1 MISAEDLAK
10 YLGNGGEALALA
22 ERAIAEV
29 AACAQEKCVEA
40 SARLI
45 RENGT
50 IRVENTMLEL
60 PGRDI
65 ADLLEGSDAVYYFC
79 ATIGAEVDR
88 AVERLKLSD
97 LTLAYAV
104 DLCAGLWVDA
114 YCDELEN
121 AQRKRVEEKGLSLT
135 SRFSCGYGDLPLAL
149 QVEFIEALKADK
161 FLGVRLTSGGMMI
174 PSKTVTAIAGIGRS
188 GKQKKRCEA
197 CSRYG
202 CCDGGICSD

>member
-10 YLGNGGEALALA
+10 YLGNGGDALALA

>member
-79 ATIGAEVDR
+79 ATIGADVDR

>member
-10 YLGNGGEALALA
+10 YLGNGGDALALA

-50 IRVENTMLEL
+50 IRVEHTMLEL

>member
-121 AQRKRVEEKGLSLT
+121 AQRKRVKEKGLSLT